1 MDFAQPNLLYTLAMF
16 AVVIGVLVFIH
27 ELGHYLAARMFGVK
41 AESFSIGFG
50 KELFGWTDR
59 QGTRWKLSALPLGGY
74 VKFVGDMNASSQP
87 SPEMAAIPAAERPH
101 IFAFKP
107 LWQRAI
113 IVAAGPITN
122 FLFAIGVF
130 AAFIAIY
137 GHMFTPPVVS
147 KVEANSAAAEAGLRP
162 GDRVL
167 ELGGRDI
174 DRFEDLIQV
183 VTIHAGMPLDAVIMR
198 GDQRLEMVVRPKVD
212 VMVDRFGNSF
222 ERGLLGVRGAR
233 PVIVERQGPSILY
246 YAVDDTILLTRS
258 IIDTLVQVITGR
270 RSVKEMG
277 GPLKI
282 AQFSGQQASMGLP
295 NLIHFMALISI
306 NLGFINLLPVPM
318 LDGGHLFLYAIEG
331 VRRRPLNPKVQEW
344 AFMSGFAL
352 LISLMLFLTFNDL
365 ASFGVFEHLAGLLG

>member
-16 AVVIGVLVFIH
+16 AVVIGILVFIH
-27 ELGHYLAARMFGVK
+27 EMGHYLAARLFGVK

-74 VKFVGDMNASSQP
+74 VKFVGDMNSSSQP
-87 SPEMAAIPAAERPH
+87 SPEMAAIPVAERRH

-122 FLFAIGVF
+122 FLFAIAVF

-137 GHMFTPPVVS
+137 GHMYTPPVVS
-147 KVEANSAAAEAGLRP
+147 AVEAGSAAAEAGIRP
-162 GDRVL
+162 GDRVV

-198 GDQRLEMVVRPKVD
+198 GDQRLEMAVRPKVD
-212 VMVDRFGNSF
+212 LMVDRFGNSF

-233 PVIVERQGPSILY
+233 PVIVERQGLGILY

-282 AQFSGQQASMGLP
+282 AQFSGQQASMGVP
-295 NLIHFMALISI
+295 NFIHFMALISI

-331 VRRRPLNPKVQEW
+331 IRRRPLNPKVQEW

>member
-1 MDFAQPNLLYTLAMF
+1 MDFVQPNLLYTLGMF

-27 ELGHYLAARMFGVK
+27 ELGHYLAGRMFGIK

-50 KELFGWTDR
+50 RELFGWTDR
-59 QGTRWKLSALPLGGY
+59 QGTRWKLSLLPLGGY
-74 VKFVGDMNASSQP
+74 VKFVGDMNVSSEP
-87 SPEMAAIPAAERPH
+87 SPEMEAIPAAERRH

-113 IVAAGPITN
+113 VVAAGPITN
-122 FLFAIGVF
+122 FVFAIAVF

-147 KVEANSAAAEAGLRP
+147 TVQADSAAAQAGLRP
-162 GDRVL
+162 GDRVV

-183 VTIHAGMPLDAVIMR
+183 VSIHAGMKLDAVIER
-198 GDQRLEMVVRPKVD
+198 DGRRLAIEVTPMVDK
-212 VMVDRFGNSF
+212 MTDRFGNSF
-222 ERGLLGVRGAR
+222 ERGLLGVRGTR
-233 PVIVERQGPSILY
+233 PVIEQRDGFDIVY

-270 RSVKEMG
+270 RSVKELG

-282 AQFSGQQASMGLP
+282 AQFSGQQATMGLP
-295 NLIHFMALISI
+295 NFVYFMALISI

-331 VRRRPLNPKVQEW
+331 VRRRPLHPKVQEW

-352 LISLMLFLTFNDL
+352 LISLMLFLTLNDL
-365 ASFGVFEHLAGLLG
+365 ASFGVFKHLAGLLG

>member
-1 MDFAQPNLLYTLAMF
+1 MDIVQPGLLYTLAMF
-16 AVVIGVLVFIH
+16 ALVIGILVFIH
-27 ELGHYLAARMFGVK
+27 EMGHYLAGRMFGVK

-74 VKFVGDMNASSQP
+74 VKFVGDMNVSSQP
-87 SPEMAAIPAAERPH
+87 SPEMAAIPAAERRH

-122 FLFAIGVF
+122 FVFAIGVF

-147 KVEANSAAAEAGLRP
+147 SVEPNSAAAEAGIQK
-162 GDRVL
+162 GDRVI

-183 VTIHAGMPLDAVIMR
+183 VTIHAGMPLDATIER
-198 GDQRLEMVVRPKVD
+198 GGQRLEMTVVPKID
-212 VMVDRFGNSF
+212 LMRDRFGNEF

-233 PVIVERQGPSILY
+233 PVIAERSGFDILY

-258 IIDTLVQVITGR
+258 IIDTLIQVITGR
-270 RSVKEMG
+270 RSVKELG

-282 AQFSGQQASMGLP
+282 AQFSGQQATMGLP
-295 NLIHFMALISI
+295 NFVHFMALISI

-331 VRRRPLNPKVQEW
+331 IRRRPLHPKVQEW

>member
-16 AVVIGVLVFIH
+16 AVVIGILVFIH
-27 ELGHYLAARMFGVK
+27 EMGHYLAGRMFGVK

-50 KELFGWTDR
+50 KELFGWTDK

-74 VKFVGDMNASSQP
+74 VKFVGDMNATSQP
-87 SPEMAAIPAAERPH
+87 SPEMDAIPAAERRH

-122 FLFAIGVF
+122 FLFAIAVF

-147 KVEANSAAAEAGLRP
+147 RVEAGSAAAEAGILP

-167 ELGGRDI
+167 ELGGRSI

-183 VTIHAGMPLDAVIMR
+183 VTIHAGMPLDAVILR
-198 GDQRLEMVVRPKVD
+198 GSQRIEMEVRPKVD
-212 VMVDRFGNSF
+212 LMRDRFGNSF

-233 PVIVERQGPSILY
+233 PVIVERQGFAVLY

-295 NLIHFMALISI
+295 NFIHFMALISI

-365 ASFGVFEHLAGLLG
+365 ASFGVFAHLAGLLG

>member
-16 AVVIGVLVFIH
+16 AVVIGILVFIH
-27 ELGHYLAARMFGVK
+27 EMGHYLAARLFGVK

-50 KELFGWTDR
+50 KELFGWTDK
-59 QGTRWKLSALPLGGY
+59 QGTRWKMSALPLGGY

-87 SPEMAAIPAAERPH
+87 SPEMDAIPAAERRH

-122 FLFAIGVF
+122 FLFAIAVF

-147 KVEANSAAAEAGLRP
+147 KVEANSAAAEAGILP
-162 GDRVL
+162 GDRVV
-167 ELGGRDI
+167 ELGGRNI

-183 VTIHAGMPLDAVIMR
+183 VTIHAGMPLDAVIVR
-198 GDQRLEMVVRPKVD
+198 GGQRIEMEVRPKVD
-212 VMVDRFGNSF
+212 LMRDRFGNSF

-233 PVIVERQGPSILY
+233 PVIVERQGFGILY

-295 NLIHFMALISI
+295 NFIHFMALISI

>member
-16 AVVIGVLVFIH
+16 ALVIGILVFIH
-27 ELGHYLAARMFGVK
+27 EMGHYLAARLFGVK

-50 KELFGWTDR
+50 KELFGWTDK

-74 VKFVGDMNASSQP
+74 VKFVGDMNSSSQP
-87 SPEMAAIPAAERPH
+87 SPEMAAIPTAERRH

-137 GHMFTPPVVS
+137 GHMFTPPIVS
-147 KVEANSAAAEAGLRP
+147 KVEPNSAAAEAGILA
-162 GDRVL
+162 GDRVV

-198 GDQRLEMVVRPKVD
+198 GSERIEMTVRPKVD
-212 VMVDRFGNSF
+212 VMRDRFGNSF

-233 PVIVERQGPSILY
+233 PVIEQRQGLEIIY
-246 YAVDDTILLTRS
+246 YAVDDTILMTRS

-295 NLIHFMALISI
+295 NFIHFMALISI

-365 ASFGVFEHLAGLLG
+365 ASFGVFKHLAGLLG

>member
-87 SPEMAAIPAAERPH
+87 SPEMAAIPAAERRH

-295 NLIHFMALISI
+295 NFIHFMALISI

>member
-1 MDFAQPNLLYTLAMF
+1 MDLSQPSLIFTLGMF

-27 ELGHYLAARMFGVK
+27 ELGHYLAGRMFGVK

-50 KELFGWTDR
+50 RELFGWTDR

-74 VKFVGDMNASSQP
+74 VKFVGDMNATSQP
-87 SPEMAAIPAAERPH
+87 SPEMDAIPESERGH

-107 LWQRAI
+107 VWQRAI
-113 IVAAGPITN
+113 IVAAGPIIN

-137 GHMFTPPVVS
+137 GHMYTPPVVS
-147 KVEANSAAAEAGLRP
+147 AVEPRSAAAEAGLRP
-162 GDRVL
+162 GDRFIS
-167 ELGGRDI
+167 LGGRDI

-183 VTIHAGMPLDAVIMR
+183 VSIHAGMPLTAVIER
-198 GDQRLEMVVRPKVD
+198 DGSRIDVPVRPKID
-212 VMVDRFGNSF
+212 EMRDRFGNRF
-222 ERGLLGVRGAR
+222 ERGLLGVRGAQ
-233 PVIVERQGPSILY
+233 PVVAERRGMEILY
-246 YAVDDTILLTRS
+246 YAVDDTLLLTRS
-258 IIDTLVQVITGR
+258 ILDTLVQVITGR
-270 RSVKEMG
+270 RSVKELG

-282 AQFSGQQASMGLP
+282 AQFSGQQATMGLP
-295 NLIHFMALISI
+295 NFIHFMALISI

-318 LDGGHLFLYAIEG
+318 LDGGHLFLYLIEG

-352 LISLMLFLTFNDL
+352 LISLMLFLTLNDL
-365 ASFGVFEHLAGLLG
+365 ASFGVFKHLAGVLG

>member
-1 MDFAQPNLLYTLAMF
+1 MELVQPGLLYTLAMF
-16 AVVIGVLVFIH
+16 AVVIGILVFIH
-27 ELGHYLAARMFGVK
+27 EMGHYLAGRMFGVK

-74 VKFVGDMNASSQP
+74 VKFVGDMNVSSQP
-87 SPEMAAIPAAERPH
+87 SPEMAAIPAAERRH

-122 FLFAIGVF
+122 FIFAIGVF

-147 KVEANSAAAEAGLRP
+147 SVEANSAAAEAGIRK
-162 GDRVL
+162 GDRVV

-183 VTIHAGMPLDAVIMR
+183 VSIHAGMPLDATIER
-198 GDQRLEMVVRPKVD
+198 GGQRLQMTVVPKVD
-212 VMVDRFGNSF
+212 LMRDRFGNEF

-233 PVIVERQGPSILY
+233 PTIAERHGFDIIY

-270 RSVKEMG
+270 RSVKELG

-282 AQFSGQQASMGLP
+282 AQFSGQQATMGLP
-295 NLIHFMALISI
+295 NFVHFMALISI

-331 VRRRPLNPKVQEW
+331 IRRRPLHPKVQEW

>member
-1 MDFAQPNLLYTLAMF
+1 MDFAQPSLIFTLAMF
-16 AVVIGVLVFIH
+16 AVVIGILVFIH
-27 ELGHYLAARMFGVK
+27 EMGHYLAGRLFGVK

-50 KELFGWTDR
+50 RELFGWTDR

-74 VKFVGDMNASSQP
+74 VKFVGDMNVSSQP
-87 SPEMAAIPAAERPH
+87 SPEMAAIPASERRH

-113 IVAAGPITN
+113 VVAAGPVTN

-137 GHMFTPPVVS
+137 GHMYTPPVVS
-147 KVEANSAAAEAGLRP
+147 AVQPGSAAAAAGIRS
-162 GDRVL
+162 GDRIV
-167 ELGGRDI
+167 EIGGRDI

-183 VTIHAGMPLDAVIMR
+183 VSIHAGMPLEAVIER
-198 GDQRLEMVVRPKVD
+198 GDRRFGLTVTPKVD
-212 VMVDRFGNSF
+212 LLEDRFGNRF

-233 PVIVERQGPSILY
+233 PVVEQRQGLEVLY
-246 YAVDDTILLTRS
+246 YAVDDTVLLTRS

-270 RSVKEMG
+270 RSVKELG

-282 AQFSGQQASMGLP
+282 AQFSGQQATMGLP
-295 NLIHFMALISI
+295 NFIHFMALISI

-331 VRRRPLNPKVQEW
+331 VRRRPLHPKVQEW

>member
-1 MDFAQPNLLYTLAMF
+1 MDLVQPNILYTLAMF
-16 AVVIGVLVFIH
+16 AVVIGILVFIH
-27 ELGHYLAARMFGVK
+27 ELGHYLAGRLFGVK

-50 KELFGWTDR
+50 RELLGWTDK
-59 QGTRWKLSALPLGGY
+59 QGTRWKLSLLPLGGY

-87 SPEMAAIPAAERPH
+87 SPEMAAIPAAERRH

-113 IVAAGPITN
+113 IVAAGPVTN
-122 FLFAIGVF
+122 FLFAIAVF

-147 KVEANSAAAEAGLRP
+147 SVEPNSAAAEAGLRP
-162 GDRVL
+162 GDRVV

-183 VTIHAGMPLDAVIMR
+183 VSIHAGMPLDAVIER
-198 GDQRLEMVVRPKVD
+198 DGRRLELQVTPKVD
-212 VMVDRFGNSF
+212 LMRDRFGNSF

-233 PVIVERQGPSILY
+233 PVVEQRQGLEIVY

-270 RSVKEMG
+270 RSVKELG

-282 AQFSGQQASMGLP
+282 AQVAGQGASLGILSFVV
-295 NLIHFMALISI
+295 LAALISI

-318 LDGGHLFLYAIEG
+318 LDGGHLLFYAIEA
-331 VRRRPLNPKVQEW
+331 VRRRPVSPTAQDW
-344 AFMSGFAL
+344 AFRGGLAL
-352 LISLMLFLTFNDL
+352 LLALLMFTTFNDL
-365 ASFGVFEHLAGLLG
+365 ASFGLWDRLERLIG

>member
-1 MDFAQPNLLYTLAMF
+1 MDLAQPGLIYTLAMF

-27 ELGHYLAARMFGVK
+27 EMGHYLAGRMFGIK

-50 KELFGWTDR
+50 RELLGWTDS

-74 VKFVGDMNASSQP
+74 VKFLGDMNVSSQP
-87 SPEMAAIPAAERPH
+87 SPEMLDIPPAERKH

-113 IVAAGPITN
+113 VVAAGPITN
-122 FLFAIGVF
+122 FLFAIAVF

-137 GHMFTPPVVS
+137 GHLYTPPIVAAVQP
-147 KVEANSAAAEAGLRP
+147 ESAAAEAGIRP
-162 GDRVL
+162 GDRII
-167 ELGGRDI
+167 EMGGRGI

-183 VTIHAGMPLDAVIMR
+183 VSIHANMPIDAVIVR
-198 GDQRLEMVVRPKVD
+198 DGHQLRFTVRPKVD
-212 VMVDRFGNSF
+212 VMEDRFGNRF
-222 ERGLLGVRGAR
+222 ERGLLGVRGTA
-233 PVIVERQGPSILY
+233 PVVEERHGLEIFR
-246 YAVDDTILLTRS
+246 YAVDDTMLLTRS

-270 RSVKEMG
+270 RSVKELG

-282 AQFSGQQASMGLP
+282 AQFSGQQATVGLP
-295 NLIHFMALISI
+295 NFIHFMALISI

-352 LISLMLFLTFNDL
+352 LISLMLFLTLNDL
-365 ASFGVFEHLAGLLG
+365 ASFGVFKHLAGLLG

>member
-16 AVVIGVLVFIH
+16 AVVIGILVFIH
-27 ELGHYLAARMFGVK
+27 EMGHYLAGRLFGVK

-50 KELFGWTDR
+50 KELFGWTDK

-74 VKFVGDMNASSQP
+74 VKFLGDMNASSQP
-87 SPEMAAIPAAERPH
+87 SPEMAAVPAAERRH
-101 IFAFKP
+101 MFAFKP

-147 KVEANSAAAEAGLRP
+147 KVEANSAAAEAGIRP
-162 GDRVL
+162 GDRVI

-183 VTIHAGMPLDAVIMR
+183 VTIHAGMPLDAVILR
-198 GDQRLEMVVRPKVD
+198 GDQRIELQVRPKVD
-212 VMVDRFGNSF
+212 LMRDRFGNSF

-233 PVIVERQGPSILY
+233 PVIAERQGFEILY

-295 NLIHFMALISI
+295 NFIHFMALISI

>member
-1 MDFAQPNLLYTLAMF
+1 MDFAQPNLFYTLAMF
-16 AVVIGVLVFIH
+16 ALVIGVLVFIH
-27 ELGHYLAARMFGVK
+27 EMGHYLAGRMFGVK

-74 VKFVGDMNASSQP
+74 VKFVGDMNSSSQP
-87 SPEMAAIPAAERPH
+87 SPEMAAIPMSERRH

-122 FLFAIGVF
+122 FLFAIAVF

-137 GHMFTPPVVS
+137 GHMYTPPVVS
-147 KVEANSAAAEAGLRP
+147 KVEPNSAAAEAGILA
-162 GDRVL
+162 GDRVV

-198 GDQRLEMVVRPKVD
+198 GSERIEMVVRPKVD
-212 VMVDRFGNSF
+212 VMRDRFGNSF

-233 PVIVERQGPSILY
+233 PVIEQRHGLEIVY
-246 YAVDDTILLTRS
+246 YAVDDTILMTRS

-295 NLIHFMALISI
+295 NFIHFMALISI

-365 ASFGVFEHLAGLLG
+365 ASFGVFKHLAGLLG

>member
-233 PVIVERQGPSILY
+233 PVIVDRQGFGILY

>member
-1 MDFAQPNLLYTLAMF
+1 MDFAQPNLLYTVATF
-16 AVVIGVLVFIH
+16 AVVIGVLVFVH
-27 ELGHYLAARMFGVK
+27 ELGHYLAGRLFGVR

-50 KELFGWTDR
+50 RELFGWTDR

-74 VKFVGDMNASSQP
+74 VKFVGDMNVSSQP
-87 SPEMAAIPAAERPH
+87 SPEMEAIPAAERGN

-107 LWQRAI
+107 VWQRAF
-113 IVAAGPITN
+113 IVAAGPVTN
-122 FLFAIGVF
+122 FLFAIAVF

-147 KVEANSAAAEAGLRP
+147 SIEPNSAAAEAGLRP
-162 GDRVL
+162 GDRFV

-183 VTIHAGMPLDAVIMR
+183 VSIHAGMPLDAVIERDGRRFGLQVTPKTDLMR
-198 GDQRLEMVVRPKVD
+198 
-212 VMVDRFGNSF
+212 DRFGNSF
-222 ERGLLGVRGAR
+222 ERGLLGVRGTR
-233 PVIVERQGPSILY
+233 PVVAQRHGLEILY

-258 IIDTLVQVITGR
+258 IVDTLVQVITGR
-270 RSVKEMG
+270 RSVKELG

-282 AQFSGQQASMGLP
+282 AQFSGQQATMGLP
-295 NLIHFMALISI
+295 NFVHFMALISI

-331 VRRRPLNPKVQEW
+331 IRRRPLNPKVQEW